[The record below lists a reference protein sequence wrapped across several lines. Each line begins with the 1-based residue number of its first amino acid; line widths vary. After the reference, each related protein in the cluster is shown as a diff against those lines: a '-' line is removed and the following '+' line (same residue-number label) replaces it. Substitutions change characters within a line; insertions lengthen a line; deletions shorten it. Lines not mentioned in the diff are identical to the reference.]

1 MSLLA
6 LSLVLTSAV
15 IHATW
20 NLLAKRVS
28 GGSTFVWLFDTVSLV
43 LYAPLAF
50 ALVALHGAPISGLGL
65 VLVVTSAALHATYFL
80 LLSRGYRAGDLSLV
94 YPLARGTGPLLAI
107 VAAITFLGE
116 RPGAIALTGALCII
130 AGAVVL
136 TGDPRRL
143 LGGVT
148 GAAATYALLTGACIA
163 AYTLVDKEAVSVARL
178 LPLIYYWSINLGSW
192 LILTPQALSRRREVA
207 ELWTRWRWEAIG
219 IGVLSPLSYILV
231 LTALSFSPVSY
242 VAPAREIGILFGTL
256 MGARWLAEGDTG
268 RRLLGAGVMVVGI
281 ISLAIN

>member
-6 LSLVLTSAV
+6 LTLVLSSAV

-20 NLLAKRVS
+20 NLLAKRV
-28 GGSTFVWLFDTVSLV
+28 GGTTTFVWLFDTVSLV

-50 ALVALHGAPISGLGL
+50 ALVALHGLPVSGLGL
-65 VLVVTSAALHATYFL
+65 VLVVTSAALHAAYFL

-107 VAAITFLGE
+107 VAAIIFLGE
-116 RPGAIALTGALCII
+116 RPGPVALAGALGII
-130 AGAVVL
+130 VGAVVL

-178 LPLIYYWSINLGSW
+178 LPLVYYWSVNLGSW
-192 LILTPQALSRRREVA
+192 LILTPQALARRREVVEA
-207 ELWTRWRWEAIG
+207 WTKWRWEAVG
-219 IGVLSPLSYILV
+219 IGVLSPLAYILV

-242 VAPAREIGILFGTL
+242 VAPAREIGILFGTI
-256 MGARWLAEGDTG
+256 MGARWLAEGDTR

-281 ISLAIN
+281 ILLSIG